1 MIVAAPAESRTLD
14 SAGPIEEERQRLPWG
29 VYTAV
34 AVGYIALGVWLN
46 AEIKFIFTDAMSRVA
61 AVSAMLWS
69 RDPHFA
75 AIGFVFTPL
84 TAVAQIPLGLLG
96 NWFPELLRWNIT
108 ASVTSALFMAGAV
121 MQIRGIARDRG
132 CARWVTI
139 IVTVLFALNPMILM
153 YAANGMSE
161 ALYLFFVIWAVRRL
175 IRWMRNDDA
184 HELIAAGL
192 ALALAYLTRYD
203 ALAPM
208 FVAVVLVFVVSWL
221 RFPKTDTDDK
231 FHRSWAA
238 AIDATVVLLPGLIA
252 FLAWSASSWLITG
265 QAFQQFSSVYGNS
278 AIIEQAGGAAD
289 TPLTR
294 MMFSLTEIAVLG
306 PAFPVLAAAAIVLA
320 WRRRDP
326 EVIVPIVLFG
336 SVLGAQTLLYMMG
349 STFPFLRFYLAVVPL
364 CFVLAVLISPRERPV
379 VSRRPGRAASSELVR
394 DQPRYSGPS
403 IMLVVALVL
412 LLGSTAVT
420 FVAMGSARLASL
432 EHSFA
437 SVVIPGRQDAA
448 EQAILRTFGAERRI
462 ADYLDDLDLP
472 DGSVLTD
479 TVLAFGVITASD
491 NPKQFVITSDTDFV
505 KILNNPSESG
515 VEYILT
521 VPNEE
526 RGVADAINRRY
537 PTMYETG
544 SGGIGALVIE
554 VENDGGTVPPNWRL
568 YRLTGNKQEGG

>member
-14 SAGPIEEERQRLPWG
+14 AAGPIEEERQRLPWG
-29 VYTAV
+29 AYTAV
-34 AVGYIALGVWLN
+34 AVVYIVLGVWLN

-139 IVTVLFALNPMILM
+139 VVTVLFALNPMILM

-221 RFPKTDTDDK
+221 RFPKTDTDDT

-326 EVIVPIVLFG
+326 EVIVPIVLLG

-379 VSRRPGRAASSELVR
+379 VSRRPGRAASPELVR
-394 DQPRYSGPS
+394 DQPKYSGPS
-403 IMLVVALVL
+403 IMLVVSLVL

-420 FVAMGSARLASL
+420 FVAMGSPRLASL
-432 EHSFA
+432 EHSLA